1 MIQGIPLPFQVLYW
15 KIWSMDIQQM
25 EKKIKKWLTKPLAIA
40 IKYQICNNIWATT
53 HIYYSLS

>member
-1 MIQGIPLPFQVLYW
+1 MIQGTPFPFQYW
-15 KIWSMDIQQM
+15 KIWGMDIQQM